1 MSLTEGIL
9 KFSEQRVLVIGDV
22 MMDAYCWGKVERI
35 SPEAPV
41 PIVNVQQWDKRL
53 GGAANVALNAISLG
67 AKVSMCSVVG
77 NDDQAKQLIKLLDNE
92 GVQTRAIMHSP
103 DRPTTVKTRVIA
115 GGHHIVRIDEEVTV
129 ALNDKE
135 ETELWTLIEHELN
148 ENRPSIIILED
159 YNKGVLTPLIIK
171 RVIEK
176 ANTMNIPTTVDPKK
190 DHFWDYQGCTLFK
203 PNLKEMREG
212 LKLEIDPQ
220 SPTSLQN
227 AVLELEAKMGNSI
240 SLLTLSE
247 HGMMIHQQEEWIHEK
262 AHHREVVDV
271 SGAGDSVIA
280 TASLALSAGMKL
292 KEVVYVANLAGGLVC
307 EKVGVVPITQEMLRK
322 EIQAL
327 NLA

>member
-1 MSLTEGIL
+1 MSLIEGIS

-22 MMDAYCWGKVERI
+22 MMDAYCWGKVDRI

-41 PIVNVQQWDKRL
+41 PIVNVHQWDKRL

-77 NDDQAKQLIKLLDNE
+77 NDDQSKELVRLLNKE
-92 GVQTRAIMHSP
+92 GVQTQAIVHSF

-115 GGHHIVRIDEEVTV
+115 GGHHIVRIDEEVTTP
-129 ALNDKE
+129 LNDRE
-135 ETELWTLIEHELN
+135 ESELWGLIEQEMN
-148 ENRPSIIILED
+148 ENHPSVIILED
-159 YNKGVLTPLIIK
+159 YNKGVLTPFLINK
-171 RVIEK
+171 VIEK
-176 ANTMNIPTTVDPKK
+176 ANAMNIPTTVDPKK

-220 SPTSLQN
+220 SSDSLQN
-227 AVLELEAKMGNSI
+227 AVTALESKMGNSI

-247 HGMMIHQQEEWIHEK
+247 YGMMIHHKNEWIHEK

-280 TASLALSAGMKL
+280 TASLALAAGMHL
-292 KEVVYVANLAGGLVC
+292 KEVVYIANLAGGLVC
-307 EKVGVVPITQEMLRK
+307 EKVGVVPITQDMLRK